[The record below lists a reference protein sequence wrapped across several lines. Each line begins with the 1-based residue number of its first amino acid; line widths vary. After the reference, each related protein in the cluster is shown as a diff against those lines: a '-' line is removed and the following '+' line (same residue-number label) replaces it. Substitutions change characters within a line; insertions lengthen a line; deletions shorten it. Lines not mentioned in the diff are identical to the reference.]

1 LRAAPA
7 LGEALRVQARYR
19 TQLPPLSGDVFI
31 TDGGME
37 TTLIFHEGIDLPL
50 FAAFDLLKDD
60 EGRAALRAY
69 YASYVELARERG
81 VGIVLDTPTWRAS
94 RDWGAQLGYS
104 AGELDA
110 VNRAAVS
117 LVGELRDAD
126 DTIVISGC
134 IGPRGD
140 GYRADDRMTA
150 AEAEDY
156 HAAQIASFAATEADL
171 VSALTLTY
179 VDEAVGV
186 VRAASKA
193 GMPAVVSF
201 TVETDGLLPS
211 GMTLQEAIERVDA
224 ETESAAAYFMINCA
238 HPTHFEHVLEDGAP
252 WVARIGGLRANASA
266 KSHAELD
273 ESETLDEGDP
283 VDLGRRYGALRS
295 RLPAASVVGGCCGT
309 DHRHV
314 AEICAAWI
322 SA

>member
-1 LRAAPA
+1 M
-7 LGEALRVQARYR
+7 QARYR
-19 TQLPPLSGDVFI
+19 TQLPQLSGDVFI

-117 LVGELRDAD
+117 LVGELRDAG

-252 WVARIGGLRANASA
+252 WVARIGGLRANASV

-283 VDLGRRYGALRS
+283 IDLGRRYGALRS
-295 RLPAASVVGGCCGT
+295 RLPSASVVGGCCGT

-314 AEICAAWI
+314 AEICAAWT
-322 SA
+322 AA